1 MTIMKNSKECSH
13 VDADGNSTI
22 IFSHKKLTGVYPPRV
37 KGICKLC
44 KEQIEMTESEYKE
57 FIKEGELS

>member
-1 MTIMKNSKECSH
+1 MKNSKECSH

-22 IFSHKKLTGVYPPRV
+22 IFSHKKWTGVYPPRV

-57 FIKEGELS
+57 FIK